1 MPVGRA
7 AMWGATTVDLG
18 SGRSLHG
25 LQRGTGPD
33 VLLLHGA
40 LNTHYDWLTG
50 PADALAEAA
59 RVTLIDRPGHGL
71 SRRPRFVGTP
81 RDQAAQIASG
91 LDRLGV
97 GPAVVVG
104 HSFGALVSL
113 ALAERFPERVAALVL
128 VAPLAFPEPRL
139 LEHSLLAP
147 RSAPLIG
154 PLLSRL
160 GAQSGFDRAALEW
173 LQALMFSP
181 DPIPDRWKRDFPY
194 GQVLDP
200 DTLVHEGEDAA
211 AVLPLA
217 PAGTMDLRRIEAP
230 VHILAGTGDRIV
242 QQEGQGKTLARLLRN
257 ARLTEIE
264 GAGHMPHHSHPD
276 EVLRAVRDSL
286 PSFRRKPGPQA
297 EKSRRVSPR
306 SRLSPG

>member
-1 MPVGRA
+1 
-7 AMWGATTVDLG
+7 MWEATTVDLG
-18 SGRSLHG
+18 SGRSLHA
-25 LQRGTGPD
+25 LQRGTGAD
-33 VLLLHGA
+33 LLLLHGA

-91 LDRLGV
+91 LDRLGI
-97 GPAVVVG
+97 GRAVIVG

-113 ALAERFPERVAALVL
+113 ALAEQFPERVSALVL

-139 LEHSLLAP
+139 VEHGLLAP
-147 RSAPLIG
+147 RSAPVIG

-160 GAQSGFDRAALEW
+160 GTLSGFDRAALGL
-173 LQALMFSP
+173 LQMLMFSP
-181 DPIPDRWKRDFPY
+181 DGVPDEWKQGFPHA
-194 GQVLDP
+194 QVLDS

-211 AVLPLA
+211 AVLPLS
-217 PAGTMDLRRIEAP
+217 PAGSIDLRQVEMP
-230 VHILAGTGDRIV
+230 VHILAGTSDKIV
-242 QQEGQGKTLARLLRN
+242 RQEGQGKALSRLLPN

-264 GAGHMPHHSHPD
+264 GAGHMLHHSHPD
-276 EVLRAVRDSL
+276 LLLRAVREAVTVQ
-286 PSFRRKPGPQA
+286 P
-297 EKSRRVSPR
+297 
-306 SRLSPG
+306 